1 MTSKKTPS
9 KETRRG
15 EEGAPCRGRQ
25 TIDKK
30 KKMGKQKALEVVE
43 CRREGSVRWRDV
55 GRRHSDV
62 IRGAYLKGY
71 TKPLSP
77 SLHIWKLYEF
87 INAVSMQCKR
97 CQWRWEHCRERV
109 LMQNKSAA
117 PFNMLPYEGDY
128 SE

>member
-9 KETRRG
+9 KEKRRG

-25 TIDKK
+25 TIDK

-71 TKPLSP
+71 TSPLSP

>member
-62 IRGAYLKGY
+62 IRGALKGY
-71 TKPLSP
+71 TSPLSP

>member
-1 MTSKKTPS
+1 
-9 KETRRG
+9 
-15 EEGAPCRGRQ
+15 
-25 TIDKK
+25 
-30 KKMGKQKALEVVE
+30 MGKQKALEVVE
-43 CRREGSVRWRDV
+43 CRQEGSVRWRDV

-71 TKPLSP
+71 TSPLSP

>member
-62 IRGAYLKGY
+62 IRGALKGY
-71 TKPLSP
+71 TSPLSP

-97 CQWRWEHCRERV
+97 CQWRWECSPFQH
-109 LMQNKSAA
+109 AA
-117 PFNMLPYEGDY
+117 I
-128 SE
+128 